1 MSLHSFNLCVCC
13 IRSKSSN
20 ITRIVEI
27 FPLDKPSRNE
37 LPYSLGTVERSNDVL
52 QGVVSDNSCGTD
64 PCFNDGNYTITW
76 NDFQLVFYSSLFSYK
91 MKIDFMTFIISLQ
104 VHLSARI
111 QR

>member
-1 MSLHSFNLCVCC
+1 M
-13 IRSKSSN
+13 
-20 ITRIVEI
+20 EI
-27 FPLDKPSRNE
+27 FPLEKPSRNE